1 MVTKPYLG
9 DADSI
14 STIIKTYHKNGQ
26 IEQLLYTNMY
36 GYNSGPNY
44 IYDSLGYLILMGNF
58 ISDVAQG
65 KTIWFSKYG
74 FPQTD
79 VYYEN
84 GKIVKSY
91 HYKHCGLLYKKID
104 HVKGDT
110 VHIDSVQDI
119 TYSLGLETV
128 AVNGKSPDYVH
139 VRDTIIFKLEVLKSR
154 YTEHTVIVGVS
165 KDTADVIY
173 RNDGFVSIMDNYALV
188 DTMRYN
194 MSSGKHEHPV
204 ILDVDPG
211 KYNFE
216 FTLIDYAKDS
226 SNCES
231 TGRVITVDVLPARA
245 D

>member
-1 MVTKPYLG
+1 MEIT
-9 DADSI
+9 
-14 STIIKTYHKNGQ
+14 
-26 IEQLLYTNMY
+26 LLCSCKR
-36 GYNSGPNY
+36 YNYFQARGS
-44 IYDSLGYLILMGNF
+44 
-58 ISDVAQG
+58 
-65 KTIWFSKYG
+65 
-74 FPQTD
+74 
-79 VYYEN
+79 
-84 GKIVKSY
+84 
-91 HYKHCGLLYKKID
+91 
-104 HVKGDT
+104 
-110 VHIDSVQDI
+110 
-119 TYSLGLETV
+119 
-128 AVNGKSPDYVH
+128 
-139 VRDTIIFKLEVLKSR
+139 KSR